1 VFALRTPATNR
12 KLAQP
17 IPTNLKLAQRV
28 TQRLAQP
35 LAQFESTRTSMNPSA
50 NPSTPQSRPF
60 PDGYDLEAERLAL
73 ADLLEAEQ
81 PDESDPHWPRVVE
94 FSERLRQLRQ
104 MQTAY
109 RLRKG
114 ADAVVADSEA
124 AVQAGGL
131 IDDEPDAMVLHTK
144 EAHRLFMGRAR
155 DPQGNTQPIVGG
167 KRVAAA
173 LRSIWY
179 LSGNDNPYADWAL
192 IDTGERIQQLKVA
205 LDELGQECEQ
215 RLQVAARKGL
225 IFSILK
231 SRGPVSL
238 ELGFRSP
245 YGYSVAGLI
254 VEFDYRVRQVKTLVR
269 KDLMTDDEGRQRIRE
284 VTRKIRGVFETP
296 VRFERYL
303 IRQELRDLSRTD
315 WLPGANSEAG
325 KRVKAVTGIFG
336 DLPKAVFTG
345 DVAPRHSRRRVNLS
359 EQELTLLQKVA
370 EGALD
375 GEFIGSADAG
385 AGEGALL

>member
-1 VFALRTPATNR
+1 VRTPETSR

-17 IPTNLKLAQRV
+17 IPTRLEQA
-28 TQRLAQP
+28 QRLA
-35 LAQFESTRTSMNPSA
+35 LLLSQFEPTRTSMNTSV
-50 NPSTPQSRPF
+50 NQSKPF
-60 PDGYDLEAERLAL
+60 HDGYDPEAERAAL

-81 PDESDPHWPRVVE
+81 PDESDPRWPRVIE
-94 FSERLRQLRQ
+94 YSERLRQLRQ

-109 RLRKG
+109 ALRKG
-114 ADAVVADSEA
+114 ADAVVADTEA
-124 AVQAGGL
+124 SVQAGGL
-131 IDDEPDAMVLHTK
+131 IDEEPDAMVLHTK

-205 LDELGQECEQ
+205 LDELGSECEQ

-231 SRGPVSL
+231 SREPVSL

-245 YGYSVAGLI
+245 YGYTVAGLI

-315 WLPGANSEAG
+315 WLPGANTEAG

-375 GEFIGSADAG
+375 GEFIGSGDAG

>member
-1 VFALRTPATNR
+1 
-12 KLAQP
+12 
-17 IPTNLKLAQRV
+17 
-28 TQRLAQP
+28 
-35 LAQFESTRTSMNPSA
+35 MNPSA
-50 NPSTPQSRPF
+50 NPSTPQPRPF
-60 PDGYDLEAERLAL
+60 HDGYDLEAERVAL

-81 PDESDPHWPRVVE
+81 PDESDPRWPRVVE

-114 ADAVVADSEA
+114 ADAVVADNEA

-215 RLQVAARKGL
+215 RLQGAARKGL

-231 SRGPVSL
+231 SREPVSL

-245 YGYSVAGLI
+245 YGYTVAGLI
-254 VEFDYRVRQVKTLVR
+254 VEFDYRVRQIKTLVR

-315 WLPGANSEAG
+315 WLPGANPEAG

-336 DLPKAVFTG
+336 ELPKAVFTG
-345 DVAPRHSRRRVNLS
+345 AVAPRHSRRRVNLS
-359 EQELTLLQKVA
+359 EQELSLLQKVA

-375 GEFIGSADAG
+375 GELIGGADAG
-385 AGEGALL
+385 GGEGALL

>member
-1 VFALRTPATNR
+1 VFALRTPATNL

-17 IPTNLKLAQRV
+17 IPTNLKLAQR
-28 TQRLAQP
+28 LAQ
-35 LAQFESTRTSMNPSA
+35 LESTRTSMNPSA
-50 NPSTPQSRPF
+50 NPSTPQSHPF

-81 PDESDPHWPRVVE
+81 PDESDPRWPRVVE

-205 LDELGQECEQ
+205 LDELGRECEQ
-215 RLQVAARKGL
+215 LLQVVARKGL

-231 SRGPVSL
+231 SREPVSL

-245 YGYSVAGLI
+245 YGYTVAGLI

-315 WLPGANSEAG
+315 WLPGANTEAG

-375 GEFIGSADAG
+375 GEYIGSADAG

>member
-1 VFALRTPATNR
+1 VRTPETSR

-17 IPTNLKLAQRV
+17 IPTSLDLAQR
-28 TQRLAQP
+28 LAP
-35 LAQFESTRTSMNPSA
+35 LLAQFEPTRTSMNTSA
-50 NPSTPQSRPF
+50 NQNTPF
-60 PDGYDLEAERLAL
+60 HDGYDPEAERTAL

-81 PDESDPHWPRVVE
+81 PDESDPRWPRVIE
-94 FSERLRQLRQ
+94 YTERLRQLRQ
-104 MQTAY
+104 LQTAY

-124 AVQAGGL
+124 SVQAGGL

-155 DPQGNTQPIVGG
+155 DPQGNIQPIVGG

-192 IDTGERIQQLKVA
+192 IDTGERIHQLKAA
-205 LDELGQECEQ
+205 LDELGRECDQ
-215 RLQVAARKGL
+215 RLEAAARKGL
-225 IFSILK
+225 IFSVLK
-231 SRGPVSL
+231 SREPVSL

-245 YGYSVAGLI
+245 YGYTVAGLI

-303 IRQELRDLSRTD
+303 IRQELCNLSRTD
-315 WLPGANSEAG
+315 WLPGANLEAG

-336 DLPKAVFTG
+336 ELPKPVFTG
-345 DVAPRHSRRRVNLS
+345 AVAPRHSRRRVNLS
-359 EQELTLLQKVA
+359 EQELSLLQKVA

-375 GEFIGSADAG
+375 GELIGGADSG
-385 AGEGALL
+385 GGEGALL

>member
-1 VFALRTPATNR
+1 VRTPKTSR

-17 IPTNLKLAQRV
+17 IPTNLKLAQR
-28 TQRLAQP
+28 QAPL
-35 LAQFESTRTSMNPSA
+35 LAQFEPTRTSMNTSV
-50 NPSTPQSRPF
+50 NQNTPF
-60 PDGYDLEAERLAL
+60 HDGYDPEAERAAL

-81 PDESDPHWPRVVE
+81 PDESDPRWPRVIE
-94 FSERLRQLRQ
+94 YTERLRQLRQ

-109 RLRKG
+109 ALRKG
-114 ADAVVADSEA
+114 ADAVVADTEA
-124 AVQAGGL
+124 SVQAGGL

-215 RLQVAARKGL
+215 RLQGAARKGL

-231 SRGPVSL
+231 SREPVSL

-245 YGYSVAGLI
+245 YGYTVAGLI

-315 WLPGANSEAG
+315 WLPGANTEAG

-385 AGEGALL
+385 GGEGALL

>member
-1 VFALRTPATNR
+1 LPC
-12 KLAQP
+12 
-17 IPTNLKLAQRV
+17 
-28 TQRLAQP
+28 
-35 LAQFESTRTSMNPSA
+35 ESHA
-50 NPSTPQSRPF
+50 
-60 PDGYDLEAERLAL
+60 
-73 ADLLEAEQ
+73 
-81 PDESDPHWPRVVE
+81 
-94 FSERLRQLRQ
+94 
-104 MQTAY
+104 
-109 RLRKG
+109 
-114 ADAVVADSEA
+114 
-124 AVQAGGL
+124 
-131 IDDEPDAMVLHTK
+131 
-144 EAHRLFMGRAR
+144 
-155 DPQGNTQPIVGG
+155 QPIVGG

-205 LDELGQECEQ
+205 LDELGRECEL
-215 RLQVAARKGL
+215 RLQDAARKGL

-231 SRGPVSL
+231 SREPVSL

-245 YGYSVAGLI
+245 YGYTVASLI

-315 WLPGANSEAG
+315 WLPGANTEAG

-336 DLPKAVFTG
+336 ELPKAVFTG

-359 EQELTLLQKVA
+359 EQELALLQKVA

-375 GEFIGSADAG
+375 GEFIGSGDAG

>member
-1 VFALRTPATNR
+1 
-12 KLAQP
+12 
-17 IPTNLKLAQRV
+17 
-28 TQRLAQP
+28 
-35 LAQFESTRTSMNPSA
+35 MNPSA
-50 NPSTPQSRPF
+50 NPSTPQARPF
-60 PDGYDLEAERLAL
+60 SDGYDLEAERLAL

-81 PDESDPHWPRVVE
+81 PDESDPRWPRVVE

-124 AVQAGGL
+124 AIQAGGL

-179 LSGNDNPYADWAL
+179 LSGNNNPYADWAL
-192 IDTGERIQQLKVA
+192 IDTGERIQQLKLA

-215 RLQVAARKGL
+215 RLQAAARKGL

-231 SRGPVSL
+231 SREPVSL

-245 YGYSVAGLI
+245 YGYTVAGLI

-315 WLPGANSEAG
+315 WLPGANTEAG

-359 EQELTLLQKVA
+359 AQELTLLQKVA

-375 GEFIGSADAG
+375 GEFIGSGDAG